1 MGLSVSWKLLHSYS
15 SQEAVI
21 YVLFEIAQGKVY
33 SFTNTIA
40 DDFPTED

>member
-1 MGLSVSWKLLHSYS
+1 MGMSVSWKLSHSYS

-21 YVLFEIAQGKVY
+21 YVAQGKVD

-40 DDFPTED
+40 DDFPTEDL

>member
-1 MGLSVSWKLLHSYS
+1 MGMSVSWKLLHSYL
-15 SQEAVI
+15 
-21 YVLFEIAQGKVY
+21 YVLFEIALGKVN